1 MTSITYPKL
10 KYRLVRNRRI
20 LFVSGALA
28 GFGGMLSILIG
39 PSTTFFNDPMVFT
52 TFLGLWLLAMATLVV
67 RYPNNWMDPVGLSLA
82 LVPFIAATPVYEM
95 LLTLPTGD
103 RLVLGALWMI
113 FLVSFG
119 WFFTYLGFIS
129 LAGNLMQRVKLGEC
143 RQSGR
148 AVTDLKPDLI
158 VSAFFPRPNASS
170 ALRTSGP
177 VDDDGFFEVTHRTQM
192 PSLES
197 FELEE
202 QSFTYRVKILE
213 QTAHSIVSLSVLE
226 QTDGTFT
233 SSVEKLSVRTNNG
246 QTIFE
251 QEEVHDHFDLLSG
264 IGYWLSDFATDSAI
278 ARLEELS
285 DRPRLAN
292 RFAPWDS
299 LLTSMAQYF
308 KSRET
313 DPHSSIR

>member
-129 LAGNLMQRVKLGEC
+129 LA
-143 RQSGR
+143 RQWIFHKYPG
-148 AVTDLKPDLI
+148 T
-158 VSAFFPRPNASS
+158 
-170 ALRTSGP
+170 ALRRCAQDDRRFTHWPTCGRDNGSGC
-177 VDDDGFFEVTHRTQM
+177 VLLEYQDG
-192 PSLES
+192 
-197 FELEE
+197 
-202 QSFTYRVKILE
+202 
-213 QTAHSIVSLSVLE
+213 SIQGLVG
-226 QTDGTFT
+226 QGTRCM
-233 SSVEKLSVRTNNG
+233 EKRCS
-246 QTIFE
+246 I
-251 QEEVHDHFDLLSG
+251 DLAC
-264 IGYWLSDFATDSAI
+264 DRRDS
-278 ARLEELS
+278 
-285 DRPRLAN
+285 
-292 RFAPWDS
+292 
-299 LLTSMAQYF
+299 
-308 KSRET
+308 
-313 DPHSSIR
+313 